1 VFGIIPVIYSDKIYT
16 VKKLGQPLSCTGCLP
31 PILTTRQINNI
42 LSDRSDICEAAAI
55 SLLCKIERVN
65 AEFRHVAAVVDSGFC
80 SGLVTEPSSPVAEG
94 SGGGGVE
101 EEEEE
106 VGDCPSVED
115 ASNIIIPKCQN
126 CQKCKV
132 RTVDR
137 KNQRNVTQFKK

>member
-1 VFGIIPVIYSDKIYT
+1 
-16 VKKLGQPLSCTGCLP
+16 
-31 PILTTRQINNI
+31 
-42 LSDRSDICEAAAI
+42 
-55 SLLCKIERVN
+55 
-65 AEFRHVAAVVDSGFC
+65 VAAVVDSGFC
-80 SGLVTEPSSPVAEG
+80 SGLVTEPSSPAAEG
-94 SGGGGVE
+94 SGGGEGE
-101 EEEEE
+101 EEEEL